1 MVALFTCQILQEK
14 STEIKGTYTVLWLY
28 LNHLHSLTARLI
40 FCIPFMTLYRFWRVP
55 PPSFL

>member
-28 LNHLHSLTARLI
+28 LNHLHSLTASQYYI
-40 FCIPFMTLYRFWRVP
+40 LY
-55 PPSFL
+55 SFYDII